1 MSFSFGF
8 SGDDIEEDPN
18 DVVDQSEQVH
28 EQSNNVNTIPP
39 PLAAT
44 THSLRDM
51 LSSLPS
57 KISYSL
63 LSLTSPLGHSITLP
77 RRDLFDVRLQLMAED
92 PLSPDN
98 TTTTTTPLTGLESS
112 DLTPNIYEGGY
123 KTWECS
129 LDLCRYLLDRGPRKS
144 LDDMVR
150 VNHVVEM
157 GCGSALPSLLLFQY
171 ALQEELGMEFSLADY
186 NEDVLRLVTVP
197 NLLLMWALALGEER
211 SAAVFAGVEGGN
223 PLKNAE
229 ESGDLYVTP
238 EMIAEF
244 TEDLGKRGVGITL
257 VSGSWAPVERFVE
270 LLPTA
275 EGLNTLILGSETIY
289 SPSSCTAFTDAITGL
304 MKRVKMGKA
313 IVAAKRVYFGVGGS
327 VDGFRM
333 ECSERGAV
341 AYEVE
346 FEGLDGDA
354 EGGVRRCLMEVQMY

>member
-1 MSFSFGF
+1 
-8 SGDDIEEDPN
+8 
-18 DVVDQSEQVH
+18 
-28 EQSNNVNTIPP
+28 
-39 PLAAT
+39 
-44 THSLRDM
+44 
-51 LSSLPS
+51 
-57 KISYSL
+57 
-63 LSLTSPLGHSITLP
+63 
-77 RRDLFDVRLQLMAED
+77 MAED
-92 PLSPDN
+92 PLSPS
-98 TTTTTTPLTGLESS
+98 TTTNDATTTSSTNPTPSALTGLESS
-112 DLTPNIYEGGY
+112 DLTPNVYEGGY

-157 GCGSALPSLLLFQY
+157 GCGSALPSLLLFHY
-171 ALQEELGMEFSLADY
+171 ALTEGLSMQFSLADY

-211 SAAVFAGVEGGN
+211 SAEVFKEVEGGN
-223 PLKNAE
+223 PLKGGE
-229 ESGDLYVTP
+229 ESGDLYVSP
-238 EMIAEF
+238 ELVKEF
-244 TEDLGKRGVGITL
+244 VGDLERKGMGITL
-257 VSGSWAPVERFVE
+257 VSGSWAPVDKFVD

-289 SPSSCTAFTDAITGL
+289 SPASCTAFTDAITGL
-304 MKRVKMGKA
+304 MKRVKLGKA

-354 EGGVRRCLMEVQMY
+354 EGGVRRCLVEVQMY